1 MKLTFVL
8 QALRMGF
15 LPRSNSAKLV
25 PGMGGKDVDSMIGIS
40 RYLIK
45 YQQVIKVVE
54 IILSGKSGCVVECRC
69 ISPTIGILTAFPWRI
84 PDCCH
89 WENRKRALCI
99 LTCSMYRLFPAG
111 S

>member
-25 PGMGGKDVDSMIGIS
+25 PGMGGKDVDSVIGIS

-54 IILSGKSGCVVECRC
+54 II
-69 ISPTIGILTAFPWRI
+69 
-84 PDCCH
+84 
-89 WENRKRALCI
+89 
-99 LTCSMYRLFPAG
+99 
-111 S
+111 